1 MDRARPTSPVEARPG
16 ATPDEAE
23 GGAHAPSTTPP
34 HGDPTGDRAARP
46 PHAPIGK
53 DTPPGSGS
61 DKSDTGHLRDIEP
74 EHGRS

>member
-1 MDRARPTSPVEARPG
+1 MDRARPTSPVQGKPPT
-16 ATPDEAE
+16 TPDEAE

-34 HGDPTGDRAARP
+34 HGDPLNDRAAHP

-53 DTPPGSGS
+53 DTPPRAGS
-61 DKSDTGHLRDIEP
+61 DGKDTGDLRDIEP